1 MNKKSI
7 IESILAKGDS
17 LNSREIYDAMEPDEQ
32 GFFAGG
38 VDAVGKFLYA
48 MRDKGLI
55 ENGISDIV
63 NGRTVLTWKL
73 KDAQIS
79 QKTEANE
86 TAADIQDVAPLAE
99 SDQQETTAAQELE
112 QVCMEL
118 PVITETEN
126 TDLVDGEVEASTF
139 HDMIENFGAGVN
151 AFIEGTKK
159 LIAEFDE
166 AKAKKPTVIA
176 NKAEK
181 VTLLKF
187 MQSFHGKLN
196 EDVDRVL
203 GDIISDLEK
212 LEEAA

>member
-1 MNKKSI
+1 MNKQSI
-7 IESILAKGDS
+7 IKSILAKGES

-63 NGRTVLTWKL
+63 NGRTVLTWKI
-73 KDAQIS
+73 KNAPIQ
-79 QKTEANE
+79 QKAEENNAPE
-86 TAADIQDVAPLAE
+86 DIQDAARYEEPI
-99 SDQQETTAAQELE
+99 QQAATDPQA
-112 QVCMEL
+112 MEYVHVEI
-118 PVITETEN
+118 PAITETPVEN
-126 TDLVDGEVEASTF
+126 VETQVVEGLEF

-159 LIAEFDE
+159 LIAELDE
-166 AKAKKPTVIA
+166 AKAKKPPVIA
-176 NKAEK
+176 NKPEK

-187 MQSFHGKLN
+187 MKSFHGKLN

-212 LEEAA
+212 LEDAA